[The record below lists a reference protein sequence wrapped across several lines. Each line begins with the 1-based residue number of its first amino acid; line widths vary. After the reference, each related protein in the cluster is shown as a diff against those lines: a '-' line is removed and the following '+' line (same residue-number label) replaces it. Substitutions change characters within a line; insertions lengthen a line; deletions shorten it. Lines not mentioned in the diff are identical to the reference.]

1 MAGLLKR
8 SLAADRYFG
17 AGCPFLRLPVVRLAR
32 WYAGAARLS
41 QHHAVHDLPDGPVS
55 RGYRTVD
62 RILHCFS
69 PSRAGFTTAHAPA
82 AFSCGLP
89 VVCPP
94 SSHPLASSALLA
106 VGIPKKRFGFFST
119 PVVAHLR
126 AQTGLG
132 IRIANTFFQDAV
144 TSWANTRKHRWV
156 RRKVGRSPT
165 NGSPTVPRVRCSD
178 AICPSDGSVGC
189 WPIDNSHQP

>member
-17 AGCPFLRLPVVRLAR
+17 AGRPFLRLPIVRLAR

-62 RILHCFS
+62 RILLCFS
-69 PSRAGFTTAHAPA
+69 PPCAGFTIAHAPS

-106 VGIPKKRFGFFST
+106 VGIPKKTIWVFQYARSGSFKGPNRTWNSHCKYILSGRCHFVGQHPQASMGAEESRS
-119 PVVAHLR
+119 VAHK
-126 AQTGLG
+126 
-132 IRIANTFFQDAV
+132 RIAHN
-144 TSWANTRKHRWV
+144 STR
-156 RRKVGRSPT
+156 SLL
-165 NGSPTVPRVRCSD
+165 
-178 AICPSDGSVGC
+178 
-189 WPIDNSHQP
+189 